1 MKLTIVR
8 HEGYAGTSE
17 TLAVK
22 DSAVLAPAASVALRA
37 TVDRIK
43 SLSQEHRPV
52 GADFVRYELQ
62 IEESGSQATVAFKD
76 DGSEIARQ
84 LVELVNTISAA

>member
-1 MKLTIVR
+1 MKLTILR
-8 HEGYAGTSE
+8 HGGYAGTSE

-22 DSAVLAPAASVALRA
+22 DSAGLAPAASVALRA

-52 GADFVRYELQ
+52 GADFVRYELR
-62 IEESGSQATVAFKD
+62 IEEPGSQATISFAD
-76 DGSEIARQ
+76 DGSDKARQ